1 MTFATIVDFAPIIK
15 EIGRG
20 AKGARA
26 LDRAQAAATFA
37 AMLDGSVPELE
48 LGAILIALRI
58 KSETLEELLGFKQA
72 MDALGTR
79 LRVPPGPRTVVLPT
93 YNGARR
99 QPNLMPLVA
108 ILLARTGVPVL
119 IQGRHDFETRVS
131 PFELLAAL
139 DIRPVA
145 DADTAAAELDGQR
158 LSCVAVK
165 TLLPGLDRLLALR
178 LRMGVRS
185 SAHTLAKLLDPCPG
199 RSVRVVAVT
208 HPEYLERMDE
218 FLRADGGRAMLL
230 RGTEGEIYAN
240 PRRCPELKT
249 YVDGAGRIAVPAEE
263 GGAPPL
269 AGLPD
274 SPSVADNVR
283 TIRAM
288 LAGEHAIPAPI
299 LAQVA
304 ALSELACN

>member
-1 MTFATIVDFAPIIK
+1 MNCAPMIK

-20 AKGARA
+20 AKGARS
-26 LDRAQAAATFA
+26 LERDAAATLFGG
-37 AMLDGSVPELE
+37 MLDGSVADLE

-58 KSETLEELLGFKQA
+58 KSESLDELLGFKQA
-72 MDALGTR
+72 MDAQGAQVA
-79 LRVPPGPRTVVLPT
+79 VPDGPRCVVLPS

-108 ILLARTGVPVL
+108 LLLARDGIPVL
-119 IQGRHDFETRVS
+119 IQGRHDFESRVS
-131 PFELLAAL
+131 PFELLAELGITPA
-139 DIRPVA
+139 A
-145 DADTAAAELDGQR
+145 DVVEAGAQLASRHLA
-158 LSCVAVK
+158 CVQVS
-165 TLLPGLDRLLALR
+165 TLLPGLDRLLSLR

-185 SAHTLAKLLDPCPG
+185 SAHTMAKLLDPCSG

-218 FLRADGGRAMLL
+218 FLRADGGHAMLL

-240 PRRCPELKT
+240 PRRCPEMKT
-249 YVDGAGRIAVPAEE
+249 YADGTSRIGVAAED

-269 AGLPD
+269 AGLHD
-274 SPSVADNVR
+274 SPSVADNAA

-288 LAGEHAIPAPI
+288 LASEQPVPAPI
-299 LAQVA
+299 LAQVR
-304 ALSELACN
+304 ALKALAQG

>member
-1 MTFATIVDFAPIIK
+1 MIK

-20 AKGARA
+20 AKGARS
-26 LDRAQAAATFA
+26 LERDAAATLFGG
-37 AMLDGSVPELE
+37 MLDGSVADLE

-58 KSETLEELLGFKQA
+58 KSESLDELLGFKQA
-72 MDALGTR
+72 MDAQGAQVA
-79 LRVPPGPRTVVLPT
+79 VPDGPRCVVLPS

-108 ILLARTGVPVL
+108 LLLARDGIPVL
-119 IQGRHDFETRVS
+119 IQGRHDFESRVS
-131 PFELLAAL
+131 PFELLAEL
-139 DIRPVA
+139 DITPAA
-145 DADTAAAELDGQR
+145 DVVEAGAQLASRHLA
-158 LSCVAVK
+158 CVQVS
-165 TLLPGLDRLLALR
+165 TLLPGLDRLLSLR

-185 SAHTLAKLLDPCPG
+185 SAHTMAKLLDPCSG

-218 FLRADGGRAMLL
+218 FLRADGGHAMLL

-240 PRRCPELKT
+240 PRRCPEMKT
-249 YVDGAGRIAVPAEE
+249 YADGTSRIGVAAED

-269 AGLPD
+269 AGLHD
-274 SPSVADNVR
+274 SPSVADNAA

-288 LAGEHAIPAPI
+288 LAGEQPVPAPI
-299 LAQVA
+299 LAQVR
-304 ALSELACN
+304 ALKALAQG

>member
-1 MTFATIVDFAPIIK
+1 MIK

-20 AKGARA
+20 AKGARS
-26 LDRAQAAATFA
+26 LERDAAATLFGG
-37 AMLDGSVPELE
+37 MLDGSVGDLE

-58 KSETLEELLGFKQA
+58 KSESLDELLGFKQA
-72 MDALGTR
+72 MDTQGAQVV
-79 LRVPPGPRTVVLPT
+79 VPDGPRCVVLPS

-108 ILLARTGVPVL
+108 MLLARDGVPVL
-119 IQGRHDFETRVS
+119 IQGRHDFESRVS

-139 DIRPVA
+139 GITPA
-145 DADTAAAELDGQR
+145 SDTAEAGAQLASRHLTCLQV
-158 LSCVAVK
+158 S
-165 TLLPGLDRLLALR
+165 TLLPGLDRLLSLR
-178 LRMGVRS
+178 PRMGVRS
-185 SAHTLAKLLDPCPG
+185 SAHTMAKLLDPCRG

-218 FLRADGGRAMLL
+218 FLRADGGHAMLL

-240 PRRCPELKT
+240 PRRCPEMKI
-249 YVDGAGRIAVPAEE
+249 YADGASRIGVAGED

-274 SPSVADNVR
+274 SPSIADNVAA
-283 TIRAM
+283 IRAM
-288 LAGEHAIPAPI
+288 LDGNQPVPAPI
-299 LAQVA
+299 VAQVRALKALAQA
-304 ALSELACN
+304 

>member
-1 MTFATIVDFAPIIK
+1 MNCAPMIK

-20 AKGARA
+20 AKGARS
-26 LDRAQAAATFA
+26 LERDAAATLFGG
-37 AMLDGSVPELE
+37 MLDGSVADLE

-58 KSETLEELLGFKQA
+58 KSESLGELLGFKQA
-72 MDALGTR
+72 MDAQGAQLV
-79 LRVPPGPRTVVLPT
+79 VPDGPRCVVLPS

-108 ILLARTGVPVL
+108 MLLARDGVPVL
-119 IQGRHDFETRVS
+119 IQGRHDFESRVS

-139 DIRPVA
+139 GITPA
-145 DADTAAAELDGQR
+145 SDTAEAGAQLASRHLTCLQV
-158 LSCVAVK
+158 S
-165 TLLPGLDRLLALR
+165 TLLPGLDRLLSLR
-178 LRMGVRS
+178 QRMGVRS
-185 SAHTLAKLLDPCPG
+185 SAHTMAKLLDPCRG

-240 PRRCPELKT
+240 PRRCPEMKI
-249 YVDGAGRIAVPAEE
+249 YADGTGHTGVAGEE

-274 SPSVADNVR
+274 SPSIADNVT

-288 LAGEHAIPAPI
+288 LSGEQPVPAPI
-299 LAQVA
+299 VAQVQ
-304 ALSELACN
+304 ALKALALD

>member
-1 MTFATIVDFAPIIK
+1 MNCAPMIK

-20 AKGARA
+20 AKGARS
-26 LDRAQAAATFA
+26 LERDAAATLFGG
-37 AMLDGSVPELE
+37 MLDGSVADLE

-58 KSETLEELLGFKQA
+58 KSESLDELLGFKQA
-72 MDALGTR
+72 MDAQGAQLV
-79 LRVPPGPRTVVLPT
+79 VPDGPRCVVLPS

-108 ILLARTGVPVL
+108 MLLARDGVPVL
-119 IQGRHDFETRVS
+119 IQGRHDFESRVS

-139 DIRPVA
+139 GITPA
-145 DADTAAAELDGQR
+145 SDTAEAGAQLASRHLTCLQV
-158 LSCVAVK
+158 S
-165 TLLPGLDRLLALR
+165 TLLPGLDRLLSLR
-178 LRMGVRS
+178 PRMGVRS
-185 SAHTLAKLLDPCPG
+185 SAHTMAKLLDPCRG

-240 PRRCPELKT
+240 PRRCPEMKT
-249 YVDGAGRIAVPAEE
+249 YADGTGQTGVAGEE

-274 SPSVADNVR
+274 SPSIADNVT

-288 LAGEHAIPAPI
+288 LSGEQPVPAPI
-299 LAQVA
+299 VAQVR
-304 ALSELACN
+304 ALKVLALD